1 MEPPALQAKDFGFS
15 DDEETLSSNGYGFGS
30 NFLNDNVRP
39 YLKDRDRTDLI
50 VVHCSATDPKEDIGK
65 REITQWHLKRGLVSI
80 GYHYVIRRDGSTEVG
95 RRENEIGAHVSGH
108 NSNSIGVCMVG
119 GVDAQGKPS
128 DNFTEGQYNSLRV
141 LLGHL
146 TTRYAEAKVIGHRDL
161 SPDHDEGLPG
171 WHRRSCPGFD
181 APAWFYNEHD
191 SAR

>member
-1 MEPPALQAKDFGFS
+1 M
-15 DDEETLSSNGYGFGS
+15 
-30 NFLNDNVRP
+30 RP

-161 SPDHDEGLPG
+161 SRIMTRVSQVGTVGAAQALTPQRGFTMSTI
-171 WHRRSCPGFD
+171 RR
-181 APAWFYNEHD
+181 
-191 SAR
+191 ARAS